1 MSNKEIKKVGEVLLI
16 PREDIRPF
24 PDQPRHYFDQT
35 ALKILADSIRTHG
48 QVTPIHVKELPING
62 GDPAHRK
69 FELVDGQR
77 RWHACEMA
85 AVKRMKAII
94 DPIVDDEDQYTNSII
109 ANFNREP
116 HTPLE
121 IAEAVG
127 HFHKLNKTVPEIARI
142 FSHSEAWVNQQ
153 IKIGRL
159 DRQVFEMMSPDRRED
174 LRLSFAAALYIVE
187 LKSPEMQ
194 LEAAKK
200 IISKKMTATRARA
213 YIRLLASDTGEI
225 RIGGHKRSPH
235 KDYEVFANFV
245 SRLREDET
253 MFLNML
259 PDYFFRMFCNRPK
272 EHHKMLV
279 QRLKSALGSLA
290 KLIERVEKAEP
301 KN

>member
-1 MSNKEIKKVGEVLLI
+1 MSNREIKKVGEVLLI

-24 PDQPRHYFDQT
+24 PNQPRHYFDQT
-35 ALKILADSIRTHG
+35 ALKKLADSIRTHG
-48 QVTPIHVKELPING
+48 QITPVHVKELGGNG
-62 GDPAHRK
+62 KDPAHRK

-77 RWHACEMA
+77 RWHACEM
-85 AVKRMKAII
+85 VGKQMVRAIV
-94 DPIVDDEDQYTNSII
+94 DPIVDEEDQYTNSII
-109 ANFNREP
+109 ANFDREQ

-121 IAEAVG
+121 VAEAVG
-127 HFHKLNKTVPEIARI
+127 HFHKKGKKIAEIAEI
-142 FSHSEAWVNQQ
+142 FSRSEAWVNQQ

-159 DRQVFEMMSPDRRED
+159 DRKVFEMMSPDRPEEF
-174 LRLSFAAALYIVE
+174 RLSFAAALYIVE

-200 IISKKMTATRARA
+200 VVSKKMTATRARA
-213 YIRLLASDTGEI
+213 YIRLLASETGEI

-245 SRLREDET
+245 TRIREDET

-259 PDYFFRMFCNRPK
+259 PDYFSRMFCNRPK
-272 EHHKMLV
+272 EHHKVLV

-290 KLIERVEKAEP
+290 KLIDKVEKAEP
-301 KN
+301 